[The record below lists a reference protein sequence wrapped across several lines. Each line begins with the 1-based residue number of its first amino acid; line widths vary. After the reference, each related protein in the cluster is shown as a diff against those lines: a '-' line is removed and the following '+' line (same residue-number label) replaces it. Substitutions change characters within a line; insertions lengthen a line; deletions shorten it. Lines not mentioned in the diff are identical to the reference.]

1 MITRPRILTAAATA
15 SLTILAMTAAPTRA
29 AEEPLIPRDAL
40 FGNPDKGSPR
50 ISPDGRRLA
59 YLAPVD
65 GVLNIWVAPIDSPS
79 DAAPVTSD
87 DTRGIRTFFW
97 SFDNDHVVYTQDK
110 GGDENWR
117 VYSTNI
123 DTHETVDLT
132 PIDGVAAQIQEVSP
146 EFPEEILIAINN
158 RVPEFHDIYKVNII
172 TGQRELV
179 QENNGY
185 IGFVTDDDYRV
196 RFATR
201 FTEDGGSE
209 LFRADGDGFVP
220 FLKIPMEDSLT
231 TSPLG
236 FDKSGETL
244 YIIDSRGRNT
254 SALVSLDLATGEK
267 AVIAD
272 DRRADLSDVMVHP
285 TNKNIEAVAF
295 TYLRK
300 AWVIIDDSIKGDFAY
315 LRRVADGD
323 LEIISRSHDDSKWI
337 VAYLLDDGPVQYYLY
352 DRPAKKAKYL
362 FSNRSALENL
372 PLAKMR
378 PVSIESRDGY
388 ELVSYLTIPN
398 GSAMKGDKPAKALP
412 MVLFVHG
419 GPWARDNWGYHPYH
433 QWLANRG
440 YAVLSVNFRGSTG
453 LGKDFLNA
461 GNKEWAG
468 KMHDDLIDAVQWA
481 VDEGIADPDRVGIMG
496 GSYGG
501 YATLVGMT
509 FTPEEF
515 ACGVDIV
522 GPSNIVTLLNTIPPY
537 WAPMVEIFKKRVG
550 DHTTPEGRAFLE
562 ARSPLTRVDQ
572 IVRPLLIAQSANDP
586 RVKQTEAD
594 QIVEAMRRKGIPV
607 TYVLYPDE
615 GHGFRRPEN
624 STSFT
629 AVAEAF
635 LAEHLGGR
643 YEPVGDDFEGSSITI
658 PVGSEEIPGIAEAT
672 AMR

>member
-1 MITRPRILTAAATA
+1 MRSRTCICAFGAVVSLALTAAPVALA
-15 SLTILAMTAAPTRA
+15 SPDEL
-29 AEEPLIPRDAL
+29 LIPRDSL
-40 FGNPDKGSPR
+40 FGNPDKASAKL
-50 ISPDGRRLA
+50 SPDGTHIS
-59 YLAPVD
+59 YLAPVE
-65 GVLNIWVAPIDSPS
+65 GVLNIWVASSQTPLA
-79 DAAPVTSD
+79 AAPVTSD
-87 DTRGIRTFFW
+87 DSRGIRSYFW
-97 SFDNDHVVYTQDK
+97 AYTNEHVVYIQDK

-117 VYSTNI
+117 VYSTNVN
-123 DTHETVDLT
+123 TQETIDLT
-132 PIDGVAAQIQEVSP
+132 PMEGVAAQIQQVSAD
-146 EFPEEILIAINN
+146 FPNEILIAIND
-158 RVPEFHDIYKVNII
+158 RVAQFHDIYKVNIE
-172 TGQRELV
+172 TGARELV

-185 IGFVTDDDYRV
+185 AGYVTDDDFRV
-196 RFATR
+196 RFASR
-201 FTEDGGSE
+201 FTEDGGTE
-209 LFRADGDGFVP
+209 LFRADGDEFTP
-220 FLKIPMEDSLT
+220 FLKVPMEDSLT
-231 TSPLG
+231 TNPLG
-236 FDKSGETL
+236 FDKSGEIL
-244 YIIDSRGRNT
+244 YMIDSRGRDT
-254 SALVSLDLATGEK
+254 SALVTLDLATGEK
-267 AVIAD
+267 ATIAD

-295 TYLRK
+295 THLRK
-300 AWVIIDDSIKGDFAY
+300 SWVIVDDSIKGDFAY
-315 LRRVADGD
+315 LRKIADGD
-323 LEIISRSHDDSKWI
+323 IEIISRTHDDKNWV
-337 VAYLLDDGPVQYYLY
+337 VAYLLDDGPVQYYNY
-352 DRPAKKAKYL
+352 DRTSKKAEFL
-362 FSNRSALENL
+362 FTNRAALEGL

-388 ELVSYLTIPN
+388 ELVSYLTVPKGTKMSK
-398 GSAMKGDKPAKALP
+398 GSPERALP

-433 QWLANRG
+433 QWLSNRG

-453 LGKDFLNA
+453 LGKAFLNA

-468 KMHDDLIDAVQWA
+468 KMHNDLIDAVAWA

-501 YATLVGMT
+501 YATLVGLT

-562 ARSPLTRVDQ
+562 AQSPLTHVDN
-572 IVRPLLIAQSANDP
+572 IVKPLLIAQGANDP
-586 RVKQTEAD
+586 RVKQSEAD
-594 QIVEAMRRKGIPV
+594 QIVEAMQKRKIPV

-615 GHGFRRPEN
+615 GHGFARPEN

-643 YEPVGDDFEGSSITI
+643 YEPVGDDFDGSSITI
-658 PVGSEEIPGIAEAT
+658 PVGSGEIPGLAGAPT
-672 AMR
+672 R

>member
-1 MITRPRILTAAATA
+1 MRSRTCICAFGAVVSLALTAAPVALA
-15 SLTILAMTAAPTRA
+15 SPDEL
-29 AEEPLIPRDAL
+29 LIPRDSL
-40 FGNPDKGSPR
+40 FGNPDKASAKL
-50 ISPDGRRLA
+50 SPDGTHIS
-59 YLAPVD
+59 YLAPVE
-65 GVLNIWVAPIDSPS
+65 GVLNIWVASSQTPLA
-79 DAAPVTSD
+79 AAPVTSD
-87 DTRGIRTFFW
+87 DSRGIRSYFW
-97 SFDNDHVVYTQDK
+97 AYTNEHVVYIQDK

-117 VYSTNI
+117 VYSTNVN
-123 DTHETVDLT
+123 TQETIDLT
-132 PIDGVAAQIQEVSP
+132 PMEGVAAQIQQVSAD
-146 EFPEEILIAINN
+146 FPNEILIAIND
-158 RVPEFHDIYKVNII
+158 RVAQFHDIYKVNIE
-172 TGQRELV
+172 TGARELV

-185 IGFVTDDDYRV
+185 AGYVTDDDFRV
-196 RFATR
+196 RFASR
-201 FTEDGGSE
+201 FTEDGGTE
-209 LFRADGDGFVP
+209 LFRADGDEFTP
-220 FLKIPMEDSLT
+220 FLKVPMEDSLT
-231 TSPLG
+231 TNPLG
-236 FDKSGETL
+236 FDKSGEIL
-244 YIIDSRGRNT
+244 YMIDSRGRDT
-254 SALVSLDLATGEK
+254 SALVTLDLATGEK
-267 AVIAD
+267 ATIAD

-295 TYLRK
+295 THLRK
-300 AWVIIDDSIKGDFAY
+300 SWVIVDDSIKGDFAY
-315 LRRVADGD
+315 LRKIADGD
-323 LEIISRSHDDSKWI
+323 IEIISRTHDDKNWV
-337 VAYLLDDGPVQYYLY
+337 VAYLLDDGPVQYYNY
-352 DRPAKKAKYL
+352 DRTSKKAEFL
-362 FSNRSALENL
+362 FTNRAALEGL

-388 ELVSYLTIPN
+388 ELVSYLTVPKGTKMKN
-398 GSAMKGDKPAKALP
+398 GSPAKALP

-433 QWLANRG
+433 QWLSNRG

-453 LGKDFLNA
+453 LGKAFLNA

-468 KMHDDLIDAVQWA
+468 KMHNDLIDAVAWA

-501 YATLVGMT
+501 YATLVGLT

-562 ARSPLTRVDQ
+562 AQSPLTHVDN
-572 IVRPLLIAQSANDP
+572 IVKPLLIAQGANDP
-586 RVKQTEAD
+586 RVKQSEAD
-594 QIVEAMRRKGIPV
+594 QIVEAMQKRKIPV

-615 GHGFRRPEN
+615 GHGFARPEN

-643 YEPVGDDFEGSSITI
+643 YEPVGDDFDGSSITI
-658 PVGSEEIPGIAEAT
+658 PVGSGEIPGLAGAPT
-672 AMR
+672 R